1 MYFSFG
7 NTYSLILGLKHIL
20 VILMVIIAIL
30 RSQVIGRNM
39 KGPNPKV
46 VKIKAVM
53 LMFNILPGLL
63 VLLLSG
69 FSSAIG

>member
-1 MYFSFG
+1 
-7 NTYSLILGLKHIL
+7 
-20 VILMVIIAIL
+20 MVIIAIL